1 VIYAAHGVEY
11 EIPDEF
17 DCTKNSS
24 VNRSAFEWQKAQ
36 QEADKA
42 AGKHPFGRSFTNA
55 DLKRVMSSGR
65 VIGIDQNLEKNLKKA
80 KVTDVFASSPR

>member
-1 VIYAAHGVEY
+1 MYAAHGIEY

-17 DCTKNSS
+17 DVSNENS
-24 VNRSAFEWQKAQ
+24 RSAFEWQKAQ

-42 AGKHPFGRSFTNA
+42 AGKHPFGRQFTKE
-55 DLKRVMSSGR
+55 DLKRVMETGKTIAINS
-65 VIGIDQNLEKNLKKA
+65 EFEANLKKA